1 MGDCSY
7 SVVFVERGGLTIYDK
22 LSYGDPSLICWKSN
36 IQKIRMKPLYSLPL
50 FSQTQLKV
58 HYKLYPKG

>member
-36 IQKIRMKPLYSLPL
+36 IQK
-50 FSQTQLKV
+50 
-58 HYKLYPKG
+58 KLE